1 MKLSTFGLAAGLVSS
16 VIGAASAA
24 DAESYKI
31 LRLDG
36 NNVRWQP
43 VAGKPPVISYAIA
56 TQAMDF
62 PGARN
67 CQKLTAPDELLAAS
81 ALTISTFRDEV
92 AAAFAM
98 WQKVADI
105 YFREAESP
113 AEADIVLGAQVDP
126 TGHAFAD
133 VFYDAASRDRLKP
146 ISKAL
151 VCLNPSKAWKIGFNG
166 DLRTYDIRYT
176 IAHEIGHAIGLDHPN
191 GAGQIM
197 GYRYEERFRQLQ
209 QGDVAGAVVL
219 YGAARADGLE
229 VAAEATD
236 PEQAALARGSAKS
249 SGSRAFPARPQ

>member
-1 MKLSTFGLAAGLVSS
+1 LKVSTFALAAGLVCS

-43 VAGKPPVISYAIA
+43 VGGKPPVISYAIA

-81 ALTISTFRDEV
+81 ALTIATFRDEV
-92 AAAFAM
+92 AAAFTM
-98 WQKVADI
+98 WQAVADI
-105 YFREAESP
+105 HFREVESP

-133 VFYDAASRDRLKP
+133 VFYDAASHERLKP

-166 DLRTYDIRYT
+166 DLKTYDIRYT

-209 QGDVAGAVVL
+209 PGDVAGAVTL
-219 YGAARADGLE
+219 YGAVRADGVA
-229 VAAEATD
+229 VAAELTEPD
-236 PEQAALARGSAKS
+236 QAAQARGSAKS

>member
-1 MKLSTFGLAAGLVSS
+1 LKLSTFGVAVGLLWPLLSAAG
-16 VIGAASAA
+16 AA

-43 VAGKPPVISYAIA
+43 VGGKPPVISYAIA
-56 TQAMDF
+56 TQQMGF

-67 CQKLTAPDELLAAS
+67 CQKITAPDELLAAS
-81 ALTISTFRDEV
+81 ALTIATFRDEV

-98 WQKVADI
+98 WQAVADI
-105 YFREAESP
+105 RFREADSVD
-113 AEADIVLGAQVDP
+113 EADIVLGAQVEP

-133 VFYDAASRDRLKP
+133 VFYDAASRERLKP

-209 QGDVAGAVVL
+209 PGDVAGAVVL
-219 YGAARADGLE
+219 YGGVRADGVE
-229 VAAEATD
+229 VAAEPAD
-236 PEQAALARGSAKS
+236 LEQSSIARSVAKS

>member
-1 MKLSTFGLAAGLVSS
+1 LKVLTFGLATGLLCS
-16 VIGAASAA
+16 VIGAAAA
-24 DAESYKI
+24 VDAESYKI

-43 VAGKPPVISYAIA
+43 VAGKAPVISYAIA
-56 TQAMDF
+56 SQAMDY

-67 CQKLTAPDELLAAS
+67 CQKVTAPDELLAAS
-81 ALTISTFRDEV
+81 ALTLSTFRNEV

-98 WQKVADI
+98 WQTVADI
-105 YFREAESP
+105 HFREAESA
-113 AEADIVLGAQVDP
+113 AEADIVLGAQVEP

-133 VFYDAASRDRLKP
+133 VFYDAASRERLKP

-151 VCLNPSKAWKIGFNG
+151 VCLNPSKPWKIGFNG

-209 QGDVAGAVVL
+209 PGDVAGAVVL
-219 YGAARADGLE
+219 YGSARTDAVE
-229 VAAEATD
+229 MAAESQDT
-236 PEQAALARGSAKS
+236 EQASLARGPARN

>member
-1 MKLSTFGLAAGLVSS
+1 MKFLTFGLAAGLLHAVMGTA
-16 VIGAASAA
+16 VAA

-56 TQAMDF
+56 TQRMEF

-67 CQKLTAPDELLAAS
+67 CQKVTAPDELLAAS
-81 ALTISTFRDEV
+81 ALTISTFREEV

-98 WQKVADI
+98 WQAIADI
-105 YFREAESP
+105 HFREVES
-113 AEADIVLGAQVDP
+113 AADADIVLGAQVEP

-133 VFYDAASRDRLKP
+133 VFYDAASRERLKP

-151 VCLNPSKAWKIGFNG
+151 VCLNPAKAWKIGFNG

-209 QGDVAGAVVL
+209 PGDVAGAVTL
-219 YGAARADGLE
+219 YGGARADGVA
-229 VAAEATD
+229 VAAEPAD
-236 PEQAALARGSAKS
+236 SEQASLARAPAKT

>member
-1 MKLSTFGLAAGLVSS
+1 M
-16 VIGAASAA
+16 IGGVGAA

-31 LRLDG
+31 LKLDG

-43 VAGKPPVISYAIA
+43 VGGKAPTITYAIA
-56 TQAMDF
+56 TQQMDF

-67 CQKLTAPDELLAAS
+67 CQKVTAPDELLAAS
-81 ALTISTFRDEV
+81 ALTLSTFREEV

-98 WQKVADI
+98 WQAVADLH
-105 YFREAESP
+105 FREADS
-113 AEADIVLGAQVDP
+113 AAQADIVIGAQVDP

-133 VFYDAASRDRLKP
+133 VFYDAASRERLKP

-151 VCLNPSKAWKIGFNG
+151 VCLNPSKSWKIGFNG

-209 QGDVAGAVVL
+209 PGDVAGAVIL
-219 YGAARADGLE
+219 YGGGRGDGVE
-229 VAAEATD
+229 VAGQAPD
-236 PEQAALARGSAKS
+236 PEQTTAARGLAQS
-249 SGSRAFPARPQ
+249 SGSRAFPTRPQ